1 MRLQSSAIFDSSAC
15 AKTFFERFEHR
26 PAVFISFP
34 DENAAADLRPYISRT
49 SDLRRRLVRLLG
61 ERQRNSKLL
70 SLREI
75 TRRMEYQYVGSA
87 FEAQWLLY
95 GLNKIYYPR
104 RYRARL
110 RLKPPALLKL
120 NLSNRFPRCY
130 PTRRIANDGAL
141 YYGPF
146 PSRAAAERFA
156 GEFLDLFKIR
166 RCVEELNPDPAHP
179 GCIYSQMRMCMAPCF
194 KGCTDAEYH
203 DEVGRVV
210 EFLASRGQSLTGS
223 LEAERSRA
231 SEALDFESAQRAHRK
246 IEKVQDVL
254 RLRPEPVRNLRD
266 LHAAIVVP
274 GAEPQS
280 VSFFLLRAGN
290 LAGPLSLAFDEN
302 VPSPVPLDQRLHA
315 LFETLLA
322 TPGSSGKAPQ
332 WEHLSLFSKWYYS
345 SFREGEIVML
355 ASPAEIPHA
364 CLIRL
369 CRKILNGPHTNADG
383 QRP

>member
-1 MRLQSSAIFDSSAC
+1 ML
-15 AKTFFERFEHR
+15 
-26 PAVFISFP
+26 FP
-34 DENAAADLRPYISRT
+34 DEQAADFRPYISRT
-49 SDLRRRLVRLLG
+49 SDLRRRLIRLLG

-75 TRRMEYQYVGSA
+75 TRRVEFQYVGSA

-95 GLNKIYYPR
+95 GLNKIYYSR

-156 GEFLDLFKIR
+156 AEFLDLFKIR
-166 RCVEELNPDPAHP
+166 RCAEELDPDPAHP

-203 DEVGRVV
+203 DEVSRVV
-210 EFLASRGQSLTGS
+210 EFLASHGQSLTGS
-223 LEAERSRA
+223 LEAERARA
-231 SEALDFESAQRAHRK
+231 SDALDFESAQRAHRK

-254 RLRPEPVRNLRD
+254 RLKPAPVRNLQD
-266 LHAAIVVP
+266 LHATIIVP

-280 VSFFLLRAGN
+280 VSFFLLSAGN
-290 LAGPLSLAFDEN
+290 LAGPASLAFDEN

-322 TPGSSGKAPQ
+322 APGSTDKAPQ
-332 WEHLSLFSKWYYS
+332 WEHLSLFSRWYYS

-364 CLIRL
+364 RLIRL
-369 CRKILNGPHTNADG
+369 CRKILNGPHTNAG
-383 QRP
+383 G